1 MPFGLTNAPASLQ
14 EMIDTHVQDMEECI
28 WYLHDIHIY
37 GSNNEAEHQAIV
49 DKVLQQ
55 CVEHELAINLL
66 KSKFHLHETIFLVNV
81 INSQEVTIGPSKL
94 KTMSKWPIPT
104 KKKEVQV
111 LLGFTNYYCQC
122 IVNHSTKARPLIDLT
137 KMCTSPMNTYIS
149 MASTN
154 FGYNSSQ
161 LPTSLCT
168 IEPLRQSWKLML
180 ATKQL
185 LASYLNTTS
194 STHASSSI
202 LLRTTVKLS
211 PPHNATGQSMIR
223 NCS

>member
-1 MPFGLTNAPASLQ
+1 MDLKNEYNLIGIAAADEWKRAFRYKQGLLEYTMMPFGLTNTPASFQ

-104 KKKEVQV
+104 KKKEVQEIGRAHV
-111 LLGFTNYYCQC
+111 
-122 IVNHSTKARPLIDLT
+122 
-137 KMCTSPMNTYIS
+137 
-149 MASTN
+149 
-154 FGYNSSQ
+154 
-161 LPTSLCT
+161 
-168 IEPLRQSWKLML
+168 
-180 ATKQL
+180 
-185 LASYLNTTS
+185 
-194 STHASSSI
+194 
-202 LLRTTVKLS
+202 
-211 PPHNATGQSMIR
+211 
-223 NCS
+223 